1 MNLKQVAFLFI
12 GQTPRPDT
20 MEEMYRY
27 LPDFQIWE
35 YGALD
40 GVSEAEIASEY
51 APKSDQDLLISRL
64 RNGQSVQV
72 SEAMLG
78 SRLQLKLEQAVMEG
92 AQLCVLM
99 CTGSFP
105 GLKCRVPLLTMDE
118 VFHRNM
124 ELPPNTKAIGL
135 IVPMEEQKAQF
146 AAQYAHFKKDVLTA
160 AASPYGLTETIVK
173 EALKLKAM
181 GAECICLD
189 CMGYTDIQ
197 AQEVALNTQ
206 LPVHTPRRETAN
218 QILKRTLK

>member
-20 MEEMYRY
+20 MEEMCRY
-27 LPDFQIWE
+27 LPDFQIRE

-40 GVSEAEIASEY
+40 GVSDEEIASEY
-51 APKSDQDLLISRL
+51 APKSDQDLLISKL
-64 RNGQSVQV
+64 RDGRNVQI
-72 SEAMLG
+72 SEAMLN
-78 SRLQLKLEQAVMEG
+78 SRLQLKLEQAVAEG

-105 GLKCRVPLLTMDE
+105 GLRCQVPLLTMDE

-124 ELPPNTKAIGL
+124 ELPADIKTIGL
-135 IVPMEEQKAQF
+135 VVPMEEQKVQF
-146 AAQYAHFKKDVLTA
+146 AAQYAHFNKDVLTA
-160 AASPYGLTETIVK
+160 AASPYGLTETIIK
-173 EALKLKAM
+173 EALKLKAR

-189 CMGYTDIQ
+189 CMGYTDSQ
-197 AQEVALNTQ
+197 AQEVVASTQ

-218 QILKRTLK
+218 QILKRVLK